1 MLFCEDFE
9 VVGLQN
15 HYHSYGLGV
24 PLIGTRVAASNTAP
38 GHAFYPREVSFPMT
52 AFFRFQGSLAEL
64 RAHRAGWL
72 ELHNP
77 LSKQVVTVEGRP
89 VPLETELTTPLAYF
103 LDRTDLE
110 GIEYTGFLNG
120 DKVQKRSGIYLFE
133 PYQHGKIPVLMVHG
147 LLSSPL
153 TWTPMFN
160 DLRADPVLR
169 EHYQFWFYLYPT
181 SQPYLET
188 AANLR
193 QAIDQLRQ
201 ELDPRH
207 KDPAL
212 DHLVCVGHS
221 MGGLVS
227 KLLTVDSGDDFRRL
241 LTNRPL
247 AQLPVPTDA
256 KEELQRVF
264 YFRRD
269 LAVERVIF
277 LGTPHHGSKLSP
289 SSAGRLLNR
298 LAGLPKDLAQTT
310 GALVDANVDLGYFG
324 DKEHPLTSIDL
335 LAPGAPALE
344 LLAARPKPA
353 GVHYH
358 SIIGIAPGNDA
369 LRTVG
374 KLFSTTTGR
383 TDGVVPYESAH
394 LDGVDS
400 ELQVEADHLKV
411 HQHPL
416 SVLEVRRIL
425 LEHLREVDKPDV
437 VPAAYIK

>member
-1 MLFCEDFE
+1 
-9 VVGLQN
+9 
-15 HYHSYGLGV
+15 
-24 PLIGTRVAASNTAP
+24 
-38 GHAFYPREVSFPMT
+38 
-52 AFFRFQGSLAEL
+52 
-64 RAHRAGWL
+64 
-72 ELHNP
+72 
-77 LSKQVVTVEGRP
+77 
-89 VPLETELTTPLAYF
+89 
-103 LDRTDLE
+103 
-110 GIEYTGFLNG
+110 
-120 DKVQKRSGIYLFE
+120 
-133 PYQHGKIPVLMVHG
+133 
-147 LLSSPL
+147 
-153 TWTPMFN
+153 
-160 DLRADPVLR
+160 
-169 EHYQFWFYLYPT
+169 
-181 SQPYLET
+181 
-188 AANLR
+188 
-193 QAIDQLRQ
+193 
-201 ELDPRH
+201 
-207 KDPAL
+207 
-212 DHLVCVGHS
+212 